1 MQKWEKVLQRR
12 LGMVSKADPLVVM
25 VFTAFSLQN
34 SRLCQRPTDTPGMPI
49 LLGHWWK
56 VCSQS

>member
-1 MQKWEKVLQRR
+1 MQKWEKVLQRKVE
-12 LGMVSKADPLVVM
+12 MVWKADPLVLT
-25 VFTAFSLQN
+25 VFTAFSFQN
-34 SRLCQRPTDTPGMPI
+34 SQLCQSHTDMPGMPI